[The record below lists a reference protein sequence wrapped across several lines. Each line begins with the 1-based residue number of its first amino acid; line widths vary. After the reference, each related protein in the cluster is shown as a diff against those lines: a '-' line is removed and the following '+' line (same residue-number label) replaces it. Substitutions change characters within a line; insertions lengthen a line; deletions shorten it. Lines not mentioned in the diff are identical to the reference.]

1 MTWTLDP
8 AHSSVTFSAKHM
20 MVTTVR
26 GSMTIRDLDLDFDP
40 DDLTGSS
47 VRVVLDAASIDT
59 NQQMRDDHL
68 RSADFLDVAT
78 HPEITFQTTEIV
90 SKGGDDYEIRGD
102 LSIRGTTRPVTLKA
116 EYAGTVTNMQG
127 GKSAGF
133 SATTKINR
141 EDFGLTWNVALE
153 QGGLLVSKDIKI
165 EIDLEVM
172 SAAADVPAEAQAE
185 SEMDEREAARAS
197 A

>member
-1 MTWTLDP
+1 MTWTIDT

-26 GSMTIRDLDLDFDP
+26 GSMTIRDFDLDFDP
-40 DDLTGSS
+40 DNLAASS

-68 RSADFLDVAT
+68 RSADFLDVAN
-78 HPEITFQTTEIV
+78 HPDITFRSTEIV
-90 SKGGDDYEIRGD
+90 PAGGDDYEIRGD
-102 LSIRGTTRPVTLKA
+102 LTIRGTTRPVVLKA

-153 QGGLLVSKDIKI
+153 QGGVLVSKDIKI
-165 EIDLEVM
+165 EIDLEVL
-172 SAAADVPAEAQAE
+172 SSAADVDAEAQAE
-185 SEMDEREAARAS
+185 AELDEREAERAS

>member
-68 RSADFLDVAT
+68 RSADFLDVAP
-78 HPEITFQTTEIV
+78 HPEITFQSTEIV

>member
-78 HPEITFQTTEIV
+78 HPEITFQSTEIV

-127 GKSAGF
+127 GLSAGF

>member
-1 MTWTLDP
+1 MNWTIDP

-26 GSMTIRDLDLDFDP
+26 GSMKIRDFDLDFDP
-40 DDLTGSS
+40 NDLAASS

-78 HPEITFQTTEIV
+78 YPELTFRSTEIAP
-90 SKGGDDYEIRGD
+90 KGGDDYEIRGD
-102 LSIRGTTRPVTLKA
+102 LTIRGTTRPVVLKA

-133 SATTKINR
+133 SATTKIDR

-153 QGGLLVSKDIKI
+153 QGGWLVGKEIKI

-172 SAAADVPAEAQAE
+172 SAATDVAAEAEAE

>member
-1 MTWTLDP
+1 
-8 AHSSVTFSAKHM
+8 M

-78 HPEITFQTTEIV
+78 HPEITFQSTEIV

>member
-1 MTWTLDP
+1 MNWTIDP

-26 GSMTIRDLDLDFDP
+26 GTMKIRDFELTFDP
-40 DDLTGSS
+40 DDLAASS
-47 VRVVLDAASIDT
+47 VRAVLDAASIDT

-68 RSADFLDVAT
+68 RSADFLDVAN
-78 HPEITFQTTEIV
+78 HPDVTFQSTEIV
-90 SKGGDDYEIRGD
+90 PKGGDRYEIRGD
-102 LSIRGTTRPVTLKA
+102 LTIRGTTRPVVLDA

-127 GKSAGF
+127 GKTAGF
-133 SATTKINR
+133 SATTKIDR
-141 EDFGLTWNVALE
+141 EEFGLTWNVALE
-153 QGGLLVSKDIKI
+153 QGGWLVGREIKI

-172 SAAADVPAEAQAE
+172 SSAADVAAEAEAE
-185 SEMDEREAARAS
+185 AEMDQDEAARAS

>member
-78 HPEITFQTTEIV
+78 HPEITFQSTEIV

>member
-78 HPEITFQTTEIV
+78 HPEITFQSTEIV

-102 LSIRGTTRPVTLKA
+102 LTIRGTTRPVTLKA